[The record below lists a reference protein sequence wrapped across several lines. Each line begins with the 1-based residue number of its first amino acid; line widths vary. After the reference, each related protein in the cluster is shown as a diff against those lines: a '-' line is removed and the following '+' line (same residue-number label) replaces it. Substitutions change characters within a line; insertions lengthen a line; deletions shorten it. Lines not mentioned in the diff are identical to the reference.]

1 LQRKLG
7 LKIDESIPLLAF
19 IGRFD
24 PKQKGIDILHK
35 MLRTID
41 LRPYEFVILGKGD
54 LEWEE
59 RFQWLDTFYPK
70 NVACEFVFDDIFAHQ
85 MYAGSDFIVIPSR
98 FEPCGL
104 IQMIAMSYGTLPIAH
119 RTGGLIDS
127 IKNERNGFLF
137 NSYSAETLRETVEKA
152 VDIFRHEKGKYHEM
166 VENALSSDF
175 SWDKSA
181 KEYLR
186 LYAKLI
192 IGN

>member
-70 NVACEFVFDDIFAHQ
+70 NVACEFVFNDIFAHQ

-104 IQMIAMSYGTLPIAH
+104 IQMIAMSYGTIPIAH
-119 RTGGLIDS
+119 RTWGLIDS
-127 IKNERNGFLF
+127 IKNEHNGFLF
-137 NSYSAETLRETVEKA
+137 DNYSSEALGKAVEKA
-152 VDIFRHEKGKYHEM
+152 VYIFRHEKSCTMK
-166 VENALSSDF
+166 
-175 SWDKSA
+175 W
-181 KEYLR
+181 
-186 LYAKLI
+186 
-192 IGN
+192 